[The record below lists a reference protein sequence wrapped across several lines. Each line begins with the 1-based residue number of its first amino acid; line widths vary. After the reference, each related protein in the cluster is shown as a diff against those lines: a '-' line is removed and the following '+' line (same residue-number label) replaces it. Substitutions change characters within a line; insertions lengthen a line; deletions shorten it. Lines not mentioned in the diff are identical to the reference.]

1 MGVVYVVMRDDGR
14 GQDRM
19 TRLVAGYL
27 DRQSA
32 DSRAAAENDDVNHN
46 SDSVF
51 YVESVEVEL
60 LLS

>member
-1 MGVVYVVMRDDGR
+1 MGVVYVVMRDDGI

-32 DSRAAAENDDVNHN
+32 DSRAAAENGDVNHN
-46 SDSVF
+46 SGSVF